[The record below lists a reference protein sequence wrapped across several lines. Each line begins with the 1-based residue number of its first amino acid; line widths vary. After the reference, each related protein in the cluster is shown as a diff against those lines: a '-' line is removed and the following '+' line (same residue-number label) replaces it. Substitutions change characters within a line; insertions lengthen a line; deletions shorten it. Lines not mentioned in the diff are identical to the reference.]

1 MGLQTE
7 IAKIIFKIDPPLFV
21 EWEQETDYVKEASY
35 IVANQVLTK
44 IREVVEG
51 QLLTD
56 DEIDK
61 EHNRWC
67 MRGRI
72 DKDELKISWRQWI
85 AKAQLQA
92 ILKAMDK
99 EVSLDKNNKPTN
111 L

>member
-1 MGLQTE
+1 MGGITNL
-7 IAKIIFKIDPPLFV
+7 LV
-21 EWEQETDYVKEASY
+21 RRVVREASKKTLDGAVVVRF
-35 IVANQVLTK
+35 IAQADKEILAK

-92 ILKAMDK
+92 ILKAMED
-99 EVSLDKNNKPTN
+99 
-111 L
+111 

>member
-1 MGLQTE
+1 MGGITNL
-7 IAKIIFKIDPPLFV
+7 LV
-21 EWEQETDYVKEASY
+21 RRVVREASKKTLDGAVVVRF
-35 IVANQVLTK
+35 IAQADKEILAK

-92 ILKAMDK
+92 ILKAIK
-99 EVSLDKNNKPTN
+99 ED
-111 L
+111 